1 VRRAQ
6 KNPPKHLKDGGIMIA
21 KGGEK
26 PSGNDCHEAKVVTMA
41 WVGGMGV
48 GHLGGGAYGH
58 GHGQDGAYRC
68 MAYKVMLTQDINSYA

>member
-1 VRRAQ
+1 MRRAQ

-48 GHLGGGAYGH
+48 GHLGGGCLWAWTWAGWGISLH
-58 GHGQDGAYRC
+58 GLQGYVDPRY
-68 MAYKVMLTQDINSYA
+68 